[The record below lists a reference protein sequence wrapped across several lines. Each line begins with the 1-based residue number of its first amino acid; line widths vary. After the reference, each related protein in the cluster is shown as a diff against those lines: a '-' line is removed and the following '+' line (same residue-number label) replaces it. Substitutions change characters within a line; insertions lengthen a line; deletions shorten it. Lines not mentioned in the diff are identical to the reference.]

1 MPVRSK
7 SARLVIVTMCL
18 AGLTSGSSRS
28 DTFDVNVFAADLAAA
43 LAKEC
48 PIAAPSDVAAQ
59 EACRKNIGRGPEK
72 LWRDGMLL
80 FGGQQPDHFWLRDK
94 KTSVFRGD
102 VFEDLYMSLY
112 MYTGKYRVE
121 DAPDGLKVIG
131 IEAYFRNDL
140 PPGRYPY
147 PFWHAASKWLA
158 YEKSNE
164 LRFRVT
170 TTGRLEFAYR
180 NDKGSDAD
188 RPAYAHVE
196 RPYFLGDW
204 MWRDDSG
211 HAQPEVTLFS
221 EFYSPDNPNLTVLDA
236 AYRKMAL
243 TFRDA
248 DCTVCHQPEGHGKMN
263 KLVLL
268 QTPVHAASHIDAVL
282 HEVRA
287 GKMPEDD
294 YGDPIPIKPSLRRR
308 LLADG
313 EEFKEAIDAADK
325 WERDNNRPKARPAPV
340 D

>member
-1 MPVRSK
+1 
-7 SARLVIVTMCL
+7 MCL
-18 AGLTSGSSRS
+18 GLLISGSSRS
-28 DTFDVNVFAADLAAA
+28 DSFEIHKFAADLAAA

-48 PIAAPSDVAAQ
+48 PIAPPDDVAAQ
-59 EACRKNIGRGPEK
+59 EACRKNIGQGPEK
-72 LWRDGMLL
+72 RWRDGMLL
-80 FGGQQPDHFWLRDK
+80 FGGQQPDHYWLRDK

-112 MYTGKYRVE
+112 MYTGKFKIE
-121 DAPDGLKVIG
+121 DDPDGLEVIA

-147 PFWHAASKWLA
+147 PFWHTADKWLA
-158 YEKSNE
+158 YERSNE

-170 TTGRLEFAYR
+170 KAGKVEFAYR
-180 NDKGSDAD
+180 DFKGSEAD
-188 RPAYAHVE
+188 RPSYAHVD
-196 RPYFLGDW
+196 RPYFLGQW
-204 MWRDDSG
+204 MWRDDNG
-211 HAQPEVTLFS
+211 HAQPEATLFS
-221 EFYSPDNPNLTVLDA
+221 EFYSPDNPNLTALDA
-236 AYRKMAL
+236 AYRRMAL

-282 HEVRA
+282 HEVRT

-294 YGDPIPIKPSLRRR
+294 YGDPIPIKPSLRQR
-308 LLADG
+308 LLSDG
-313 EEFKEAIDAADK
+313 GAFKAAIDAADK
-325 WERDNNRPKARPAPV
+325 WERDNQRPKARPASA